1 MKIRRFIGK
10 DMREAL
16 NMVKQELGGDA
27 VIMSNKKVTD
37 GIEIVAAYDS
47 PSQPTL
53 KSADVDVKNRSNEL
67 LQSLKS
73 RTNEGR
79 VSAQNSG
86 AAQKPVPSL
95 SEIIG
100 DSGPDSLREL
110 LEQQKNQES
119 GNPPA
124 NSLKTDAFSKTKQP
138 AFSDQSQLSRSNQN
152 YGHSSAAMSDE
163 NAKAMADIRS
173 ELNSLRNVLQ
183 FQVSGLLQ
191 QEQNRHHP
199 LHSYLTSR
207 LEQMGISS
215 NIANEVLS
223 YTPADAD
230 ERQVWLYLLKLLANR
245 INTSGNAILNEK
257 GVVALVGPT
266 GTGKTTTIAKLA
278 ARAAQKYG
286 ADQVALVTIDS
297 YRIAAYEQLATY
309 GKIIGCAVKKA
320 QNTQELSDILFQL
333 RNKRLVLIDTAGFGQ
348 RDSRLIKQLD
358 TLHQDSCANI
368 KKYIVM
374 QANTQHKVME
384 QTLNVFNHVTLHG
397 CIFTKLDECYSLG
410 EAISAAIEH
419 KLAVSYITDGQ
430 RVPEDIKVAD
440 AKYLISTAAK
450 LYKKYGLI
458 HTEKREQDISA
469 LAV

>member
-1 MKIRRFIGK
+1 MKIRRFIGR

-16 NMVKQELGGDA
+16 NMVKKELGGEA

-47 PSQPTL
+47 PAKPTL
-53 KSADVDVKNRSNEL
+53 SRQETNQTGPAQDVMQSVKHRQASG
-67 LQSLKS
+67 
-73 RTNEGR
+73 TG
-79 VSAQNSG
+79 SG
-86 AAQKPVPSL
+86 AQSMATKKPIPSL

-110 LEQQKNQES
+110 LEKQNGQTTQQQLANGRNENNGHPSIAGQNQPL
-119 GNPPA
+119 N
-124 NSLKTDAFSKTKQP
+124 NSVGTAHTAKAATDT
-138 AFSDQSQLSRSNQN
+138 
-152 YGHSSAAMSDE
+152 
-163 NAKAMADIRS
+163 NAQAMADIRS
-173 ELNSLRNVLQ
+173 ELHSLRNVLQ
-183 FQVSGLLQ
+183 FQISGLLK

-199 LHSYLTSR
+199 LHGYLTSR

-215 NIANEVLS
+215 KIANEVMS

-230 ERQVWLYLLKLLANR
+230 ERQAWLYLLKLLANR
-245 INTSGNAILNEK
+245 INTSGNAILNEQ
-257 GVVALVGPT
+257 GAVALVGPT

-320 QNTQELSDILFQL
+320 QNAQELSDILFQL

-384 QTLNVFNHVTLHG
+384 QTLNVFNHVALQG

-419 KLAVSYITDGQ
+419 KLAVSYVTDGQ

-458 HTEKREQDISA
+458 HTEKREQDIPA
-469 LAV
+469 MAV